1 MLAILAAAGLFLSGG
16 GPASSSVQLE
26 PEPGIVDVMPGP
38 DEEAAGDQTLV
49 VEPSSCVTDDAATD
63 DEASLA
69 STVCVA
75 GGDGIGEV
83 DSVLVEGA

>member
-16 GPASSSVQLE
+16 AASASVQLE

-49 VEPSSCVTDDAATD
+49 VEPSSCVTDDATTD

-75 GGDGIGEV
+75 GGEGIGDV